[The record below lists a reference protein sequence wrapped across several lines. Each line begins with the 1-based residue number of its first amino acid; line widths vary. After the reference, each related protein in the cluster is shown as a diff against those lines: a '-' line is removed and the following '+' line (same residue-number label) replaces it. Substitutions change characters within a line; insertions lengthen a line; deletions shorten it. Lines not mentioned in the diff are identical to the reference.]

1 MKRFLAPSLLLA
13 SLFLLI
19 IGAKFSLIDGYG
31 SDLPYWDQWDGEA
44 ANLYRPYLQGKL
56 GVGQLFSAH
65 NEHRIFF
72 TRLFAL
78 GLLEINDRQWDARL
92 ETVANT
98 VLHASVALL
107 LAAFALRVLPAG
119 GTAIF
124 TGLTALFFGT
134 SVSYENTLFGFQ
146 SQFYFLL
153 LFSVLQIAG
162 TFLARPRSWA
172 WWLAPLAGAA
182 ALFSMAS
189 GLLSA
194 LAILLIAA
202 GRAWH
207 DRRITRDDGWIF
219 SANASLCVAGW
230 MLKVEMPGHA
240 YLKAADP
247 WSWLDAWLHQLGW
260 PMPTHWAAPLGLVPP
275 VLLGLAYLRQ
285 KIDGPIVWT
294 LLGASAWFWLQT
306 AAIAFGRGAVEYG
319 CASRYCDVF
328 AFGLLVNFL
337 ILAFLGTHAVSP
349 VAQRSLLITTVAFI
363 GVTLWG
369 LGQEAGVTNE
379 EALNPMPGIN
389 AARIAT
395 VRNYVCTHD
404 PSFFAKKPWN
414 ELPYPSAT
422 SLAELLDTP
431 VLRAVLPSSVRPP
444 IDLVA
449 DASSTHDF
457 NRYPLAGPAGDTP
470 SALKAWLAFPA
481 APPKAPAAHFL
492 STSFVTDHT
501 RVSLYV
507 ASVGH
512 AHLQLIDERG
522 RIHEPLGHLPAIGPN
537 WKRVNFAC
545 AKGRYQL
552 EVTPTSP
559 GWLAFTQPFTDTPLS
574 HLARQVVRLG
584 PWLLGFGTM
593 LGVIALGLFARSG
606 TLIAQAK
613 PRVAACSLF
622 SRT

>member
-19 IGAKFSLIDGYG
+19 IGAKFSLIDRYG

-56 GVGQLFSAH
+56 NAGELFSAH

-72 TRLFAL
+72 TRLLAL

-92 ETVANT
+92 QTVVNAL
-98 VLHASVALL
+98 LHASVALL
-107 LAAFALRVLPAG
+107 LAALALQVLPAG
-119 GTAIF
+119 SAAIF
-124 TGLTALFFGT
+124 IGMTALLFGT
-134 SVSYENTLFGFQ
+134 SLSYENTLFGFQ

-194 LAILLIAA
+194 LAILFIAA
-202 GRAWH
+202 WRAWR

-219 SANASLCVAGW
+219 STNASLCVVGW
-230 MLKVEMPGHA
+230 MLKVDMPGHA
-240 YLKAADP
+240 YLKTTDP

-275 VLLGLAYLRQ
+275 VLLGLAYLRR

-294 LLGASAWFWLQT
+294 LLGASVWFWLQT

-319 CASRYCDVF
+319 CASRYCDIFV
-328 AFGLLVNFL
+328 FGLLVNLL
-337 ILAFLGTHAVSP
+337 ILAFLVTHAVSP
-349 VAQRSLLITTVAFI
+349 VAQRSLFITTVAFI
-363 GVTLWG
+363 VVTLWG
-369 LGQEAGVTNE
+369 FAQETVVTGGE
-379 EALNPMPGIN
+379 YLSPMPGIN
-389 AARIAT
+389 ATRIAT

-404 PSFFAKKPWN
+404 PSFFEKKPWD
-414 ELPYPSAT
+414 ELPYPSAGQ
-422 SLAELLDTP
+422 LAELLDTP

-444 IDLVA
+444 IDLMA

-457 NRYPLAGPAGDTP
+457 NRYPLTGPAGDTP
-470 SALKAWLAFPA
+470 SSLKAWLAFSA
-481 APPKAPAAHFL
+481 VPPKAPAAHFL
-492 STSFVTDHT
+492 STPFFTDHT
-501 RVSLYV
+501 RISLYV
-507 ASVGH
+507 AGVSH
-512 AHLQLIDERG
+512 AHLQLIDESG
-522 RIHEPLGHLPAIGPN
+522 RIHEPLGHVLALGPY
-537 WKRVNFAC
+537 WKRVNFSG
-545 AKGRYQL
+545 AKGHYQL
-552 EVTPTSP
+552 EVTPNSP

-574 HLARQVVRLG
+574 HLARSAVQLG
-584 PWLLGFGTM
+584 PSLLGFGTM

-606 TLIAQAK
+606 TFIAQAK
-613 PRVAACSLF
+613 PGGAA
-622 SRT
+622 